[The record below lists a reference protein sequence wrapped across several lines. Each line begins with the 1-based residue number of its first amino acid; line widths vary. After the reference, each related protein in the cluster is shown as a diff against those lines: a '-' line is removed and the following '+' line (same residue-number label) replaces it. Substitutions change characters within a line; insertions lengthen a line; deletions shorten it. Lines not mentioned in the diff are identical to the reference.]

1 MSSDTEEFFE
11 EPTSGKKAGNSK
23 KSAKRGCVRLII
35 LMVLCSIA
43 FAVLCVLLIDVTN
56 SGGKIKRAIAGM
68 LDIKPD
74 PVAIPKPEVKV
85 VEKIVE
91 VPVEKIVE
99 KIVEVE
105 KDRPMPSSYVPW
117 QTIDTAKMW
126 NGINVTT
133 KVNEV
138 KGQTASLEREKEDSY
153 QIKMELNI
161 SVPQPNDSV
170 GALGSLNANLPLMFK
185 DFSTL
190 VENAKV
196 SPFYHHI
203 YELKT
208 DFIQKNVTRLDRV
221 LSRHNLYDCETI
233 LEIEHPDT
241 KRKALLIQGEMDV
254 VADGSD
260 GDRVPTLSD
269 YISMSDYY
277 QPFTS
282 YGWSKKTNTPNPLL
296 ERWETKLKEYET
308 EFAIKGLSIERNRE
322 LREGIDKY
330 KAGVT
335 DMKGRSFLI
344 AEMDPFIVVPLSF
357 LGRKDENEF
366 GPAIGDYAVVVYGDK
381 LYPAIAGDAGP
392 SYKMGEASLRIAKAL
407 NEKAS
412 PYNRP
417 VSDLHVT
424 YLLFPNSADEKKGP
438 PNLEEWHAKCSTFL
452 EELGGINE
460 GFELHQWEDLIAKLN
475 TEKEAAKKA
484 EEEAAEKAKAAAES
498 EPSTEDDADAPDPA
512 PAEGKTEPGTPDS
525 DAAPDSPEAEGGAGS
540 ADAAADN

>member
-1 MSSDTEEFFE
+1 MSSDKEEFFE
-11 EPTSGKKAGNSK
+11 EPVEEIRKAGNSRRNV
-23 KSAKRGCVRLII
+23 KRGCFRLLI

-56 SGGKIKRAIAGM
+56 SGGKIKRSIARV
-68 LDIKPD
+68 LDIQPD
-74 PVAIPKPEVKV
+74 PVAQPKPEVQV

-117 QTIDTAKMW
+117 QTIDTAKLW
-126 NGINVTT
+126 NGLNVTT
-133 KVNEV
+133 KVTEV
-138 KGQTASLEREKEDSY
+138 EGQTASLEREKEESY
-153 QIKMELNI
+153 QIKMELKI
-161 SVPQPNDSV
+161 AVPQPNDSV
-170 GALGSLNANLPLMFK
+170 GALGSLNPNLPNMFT
-185 DFSTL
+185 DFSEL
-190 VENAKV
+190 VENATV
-196 SPFYHHI
+196 SPFYYHL

-208 DFIQKNVTRLDRV
+208 DYIQKNVTRLDRV

-233 LEIEHPDT
+233 LEIKHPESG
-241 KRKALLIQGEMDV
+241 RKALMIQGEMDV

-260 GDRVPTLSD
+260 GDRVDTLDD

-282 YGWSKKTNTPNPLL
+282 YGWPKQTDTPNPLL

-322 LREGIDKY
+322 LREGIEKY
-330 KAGVT
+330 SAGVA

-344 AEMDPFIVVPLSF
+344 AEMDPFIVIPLSL

-366 GPAIGDYAVVVYGDK
+366 GPAIGDYAVVIYGDK

-392 SYKMGEASLRIAKAL
+392 SYKMGEASLRLAKAL

-417 VSDLHVT
+417 VSDLQVT
-424 YLLFPNSADEKKGP
+424 YLIFPDSADEKKGP
-438 PNLEEWHAKCSTFL
+438 PNLEAWHEKCSAL
-452 EELGGINE
+452 LDELGGIEE
-460 GFELHQWEDLIAKLN
+460 GFELHQWEDLVAKLKA
-475 TEKEAAKKA
+475 EKEAAAKAAEEAAKAAEEAAKKA
-484 EEEAAEKAKAAAES
+484 AEEEAK
-498 EPSTEDDADAPDPA
+498 PDAPDAADDA
-512 PAEGKTEPGTPDS
+512 PEESSEGTD
-525 DAAPDSPEAEGGAGS
+525 S
-540 ADAAADN
+540 ADAAAEN